1 MPGRAPEP
9 RSWGS
14 GFTWPAAAWTVL
26 IALATYGLFQ
36 LQEYRILSEEQLIL
50 LILVLVPVAAFL
62 LSGVGQ
68 DRTQELG
75 ASDADKKSSR

>member
-1 MPGRAPEP
+1 MPGRAPKS

-26 IALATYGLFQ
+26 LALATYGLFQ

-50 LILVLVPVAAFL
+50 LILVLAPVTAFL

-68 DRTQELG
+68 DRTQEAG
-75 ASDADKKSSR
+75 TFDTDEKSSK